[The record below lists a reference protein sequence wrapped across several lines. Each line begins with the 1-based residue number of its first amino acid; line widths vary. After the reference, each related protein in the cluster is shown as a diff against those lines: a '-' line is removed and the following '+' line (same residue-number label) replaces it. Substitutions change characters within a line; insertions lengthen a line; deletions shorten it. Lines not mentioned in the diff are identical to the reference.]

1 MTKTDKPG
9 QQQDLTSIIQQVL
22 DCAREN
28 GATAS
33 EVDIGTGEGLS
44 VTVRMGELE
53 TIEHQRDK
61 GMGVTV
67 YVGQR
72 KGSANTTDFS
82 ERAIR
87 ESVEA
92 ACMIA
97 KNASEDPFAGLID
110 SKYIAGESPD
120 LDLYHPWSISP
131 VDATELA
138 LECESIA
145 RNSDKRIN
153 NADGTM
159 VNAYAGKHMYGN
171 SHGFIDGWDWSS
183 HSIDCT
189 VIAEENGMQRDG
201 WYSKARA
208 PEELEAIA
216 SIASKAAK
224 RTVERLGAKKL
235 STRQCPVLFEAPVA
249 IGLFGAFV
257 GAISGGSLYRKA
269 SFMLDKLGETVF
281 AEHMHIYEDP
291 YLPRAMGSAPFD
303 SDGMATRKR
312 DIVSNGVLQEYVLSA
327 YSARKL
333 GLQPTGNAGGVH
345 NLHIKP
351 GEQNLDSLIKTMHEG
366 LFVTDMIGFGV
377 NQVTGDYSRG
387 ASGFWVENGEI
398 QYPVEE
404 ITVAGNLLEMY
415 QQIIA
420 VGNDVDTRGNTRTG
434 SVLIENMTLAGE

>member
-131 VDATELA
+131 VDATELVSA
-138 LECESIA
+138 
-145 RNSDKRIN
+145 
-153 NADGTM
+153 GTRRL
-159 VNAYAGKHMYGN
+159 AAG
-171 SHGFIDGWDWSS
+171 
-183 HSIDCT
+183 
-189 VIAEENGMQRDG
+189 
-201 WYSKARA
+201 
-208 PEELEAIA
+208 
-216 SIASKAAK
+216 
-224 RTVERLGAKKL
+224 
-235 STRQCPVLFEAPVA
+235 
-249 IGLFGAFV
+249 
-257 GAISGGSLYRKA
+257 
-269 SFMLDKLGETVF
+269 
-281 AEHMHIYEDP
+281 
-291 YLPRAMGSAPFD
+291 
-303 SDGMATRKR
+303 
-312 DIVSNGVLQEYVLSA
+312 
-327 YSARKL
+327 
-333 GLQPTGNAGGVH
+333 
-345 NLHIKP
+345 
-351 GEQNLDSLIKTMHEG
+351 
-366 LFVTDMIGFGV
+366 
-377 NQVTGDYSRG
+377 
-387 ASGFWVENGEI
+387 
-398 QYPVEE
+398 
-404 ITVAGNLLEMY
+404 
-415 QQIIA
+415 
-420 VGNDVDTRGNTRTG
+420 
-434 SVLIENMTLAGE
+434 